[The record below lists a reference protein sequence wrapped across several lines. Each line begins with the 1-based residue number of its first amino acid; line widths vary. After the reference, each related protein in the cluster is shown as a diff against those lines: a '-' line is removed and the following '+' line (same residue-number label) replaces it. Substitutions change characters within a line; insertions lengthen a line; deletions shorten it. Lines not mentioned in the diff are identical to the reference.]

1 MLDFKK
7 ANLKLF
13 RELLSRVP
21 LESAFEGL
29 GVHECWSV
37 FKNHLLKAQEQA
49 IPLCRKPSKR
59 SRRPAWLSRDLLL
72 ELKRKKKFYDLWK
85 RDQALQEDHRA
96 VVRIFREK
104 TQKAKAQLELKLAT
118 VVSDDKKG
126 VFNCVNSRRMSK
138 ESIGLLLIEDCHLTN
153 RD

>member
-59 SRRPAWLSRDLLL
+59 SRRPAWLSRELLL
-72 ELKRKKKFYDLWK
+72 ELKKKKKFYDLWK

-96 VVRIFREK
+96 VVRI
-104 TQKAKAQLELKLAT
+104 L
-118 VVSDDKKG
+118 G
-126 VFNCVNSRRMSK
+126 RRHK
-138 ESIGLLLIEDCHLTN
+138 RPRLN
-153 RD
+153 